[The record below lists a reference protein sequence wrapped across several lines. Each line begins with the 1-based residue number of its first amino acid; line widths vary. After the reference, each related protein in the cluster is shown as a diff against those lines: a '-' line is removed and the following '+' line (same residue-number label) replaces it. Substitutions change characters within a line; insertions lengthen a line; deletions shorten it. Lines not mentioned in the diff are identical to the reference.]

1 MFDDHFLTVEQ
12 VAQTFRVTPQTIR
25 NWIKGG
31 MLPATKYGKSYRVL
45 SEDVTALLA
54 DGQVAGASPEA
65 GVTSPGT
72 VAGSARGDVW
82 APETLELP
90 RRREAEPPS
99 TGSIWEDTGV
109 PVRVRKR
116 G

>member
-54 DGQVAGASPEA
+54 GGQAEA
-65 GVTSPGT
+65 GVTSSDA
-72 VAGSARGDVW
+72 VARSVRGDVW

-99 TGSIWEDTGV
+99 TGSIWEDTEA
-109 PVRVRKR
+109 PVLVRKR
-116 G
+116 R